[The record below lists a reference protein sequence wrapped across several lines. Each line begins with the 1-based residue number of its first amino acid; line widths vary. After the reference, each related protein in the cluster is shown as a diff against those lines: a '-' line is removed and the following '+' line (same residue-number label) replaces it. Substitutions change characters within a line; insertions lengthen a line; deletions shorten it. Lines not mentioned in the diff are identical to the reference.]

1 MQPRTQARTNIPS
14 IRISWAV
21 ILLFEDS
28 KRASVAEANL
38 WEQDDCRGMPSTRLS
53 WTLILPLEDS
63 NERDPEVKGNFG
75 IVAKDIRLFIE
86 VARRS
91 TSRDIALVLLSFQPN
106 QNPQES
112 TQAVLLK
119 GKR

>member
-1 MQPRTQARTNIPS
+1 
-14 IRISWAV
+14 
-21 ILLFEDS
+21 
-28 KRASVAEANL
+28 
-38 WEQDDCRGMPSTRLS
+38 MPSTRLS

-91 TSRDIALVLLSFQPN
+91 TSRDIALVLLSN
-106 QNPQES
+106 Q
-112 TQAVLLK
+112 TRIR
-119 GKR
+119 KRVRKLFC